1 MVMNL
6 LLASLLILTTTYLWA
21 QGNFQVVVTE
31 PKRDEVF
38 GWAQYSPFV
47 TIKAS
52 LQQNGEPVTPSET
65 IKRLFL
71 TAQVFVGDRLTDTVP
86 LWDDATHGD
95 EKAQDGIFT
104 ANYRPNQ
111 TGSFKVRVRG
121 QVDLVQDT
129 KIVTKEFWS
138 PFASFQVVAIPY
150 PHVTSPEPGSK
161 TAAEISVRASMLQQG
176 SPFNEQDKTL
186 KAHIVA
192 KSKGQI
198 IVEAPL
204 RRKGSIV
211 EGTLNLPKVGTY
223 QLAVIVSV
231 NRMGKELTAESQA
244 IEIQVT
250 RPNPSFL
257 IIAILAFIVYLI
269 LPIKQPSLRYRHRV
283 RIGQTIIELN
293 PGEEKTVN
301 EISVKGAIDSNTV
314 TIRTKLG

>member
-1 MVMNL
+1 
-6 LLASLLILTTTYLWA
+6 
-21 QGNFQVVVTE
+21 
-31 PKRDEVF
+31 
-38 GWAQYSPFV
+38 
-47 TIKAS
+47 
-52 LQQNGEPVTPSET
+52 
-65 IKRLFL
+65 
-71 TAQVFVGDRLTDTVP
+71 
-86 LWDDATHGD
+86 ATHGD

-104 ANYRPNQ
+104 ANYQPNQ

-161 TAAEISVRASMLQQG
+161 TSTKIKVRASLLQQG
-176 SPFNEQDKTL
+176 SPFDKQDETL
-186 KAHIVA
+186 KAYIVA
-192 KSKGQI
+192 KSKGQL
-198 IVEAPL
+198 IVKAPL
-204 RRKGSIV
+204 KRKGSV
-211 EGTLNLPKVGTY
+211 LEGTLNLPKIGTY

-231 NRMGKELTAESQA
+231 NRMGKDLTTESQA

-250 RPNPSFL
+250 RPDLSFL
-257 IIAILAFIVYLI
+257 IVAILTFIVYLI

-314 TIRTKLG
+314 TIRTRQGKEILLREQQTESVNWWEKDQRKEVTIRYEKAEPLRAKPSFLSRLLPTTPLRLICLLVSLAALGWWLYTWQKLQ